1 MQLGVSTWEAAG
13 FLGMSE
19 KTLRVVYDHRIRC
32 PVHTT
37 SLIFGV
43 AKFPQSSTNYAD
55 QFSDTSGESHRQRA
69 PECHSDLGSQNV
81 CAACPY
87 DTVVPAIV
95 EWSSVM
101 KLTPQRLHLKTLT
114 SGSSSTPGIV
124 RATTIGREQFGQIGD
139 WACIVL
145 PGRAHVS
152 LVGGNAALA

>member
-81 CAACPY
+81 CAACPCDLTDFLNQREDY
-87 DTVVPAIV
+87 CIGGVVAPRCYRQAV
-95 EWSSVM
+95 AD
-101 KLTPQRLHLKTLT
+101 LHLCVPKT
-114 SGSSSTPGIV
+114 
-124 RATTIGREQFGQIGD
+124 
-139 WACIVL
+139 
-145 PGRAHVS
+145 
-152 LVGGNAALA
+152 

>member
-69 PECHSDLGSQNV
+69 PEYHSDLGSQNV
-81 CAACPY
+81 CTACPY
-87 DTVVPAIV
+87 DTAVPAIV
-95 EWSSVM
+95 KWSSIM

-114 SGSSSTPGIV
+114 SIRRASTEASGNLQPARTHSELSVNGYPIHDAQIADV
-124 RATTIGREQFGQIGD
+124 LFGV
-139 WACIVL
+139 A
-145 PGRAHVS
+145 PAP
-152 LVGGNAALA
+152 